1 MLQNCLFHE
10 AFYFEFSLS
19 PTGSVILPNGYS
31 QSAPTRQEGS
41 WNANEAL
48 SFMNL
53 RGKLRSRGET
63 ILSTTQI
70 ITEEESPPNGLP
82 KDSGMLLEPL
92 GKNGTESKPGPSRLR
107 APSNLAQ
114 SLASIPEGSSV
125 VESASVITDCS
136 PSDYAKSNNGKI
148 LTCTCPPD
156 ADLPELNLR
165 EFRYGYYLCHVFI
178 W

>member
-1 MLQNCLFHE
+1 MRLSC
-10 AFYFEFSLS
+10 FEYSLP
-19 PTGSVILPNGYS
+19 PTVSGILPKGYS
-31 QSAPTRQEGS
+31 QSAPTTQEGS

-70 ITEEESPPNGLP
+70 ITEEESPTNSLP

-92 GKNGTESKPGPSRLR
+92 GKHGAESKPGPSRLR
-107 APSNLAQ
+107 APSNIVQ
-114 SLASIPEGSSV
+114 SLASIPEVASV
-125 VESASVITDCS
+125 VESTSVITDSS
-136 PSDYAKSNNGKI
+136 PSDYAKSNNGRI

-165 EFRYGYYLCHVFI
+165 EFRYDCYVYHICIG
-178 W
+178 